1 VSDPKVPAP
10 QRGAG
15 SITWAQRVFP
25 VVTAPRPPDDATR
38 KSSFQELV
46 EPNAAGADAVLS
58 AVHAAGVDVEA
69 LATTL

>member
-1 VSDPKVPAP
+1 MSDPEGLSTATR
-10 QRGAG
+10 RGKHDPCSSG
-15 SITWAQRVFP
+15 FP
-25 VVTAPRPPDDATR
+25 FVTAPRPPDDATR

-58 AVHAAGVDVEA
+58 AVHTAGVDVEA